1 MTGGYM
7 GKMLWVDLTRG
18 TIREE
23 PLDETIARQYI
34 GGYGIGSRILFSRMK
49 AGADALGPDNILGFI
64 SGPFTGTPAVSGTR
78 YTVVA
83 KSPLTGGWGDANSGG
98 RFGAFL
104 KFAGYDAVFFTGISK
119 KPVYLFIDNGQVE
132 LKDASHLWGKDTYE
146 TEDMIKAELG
156 KDAEV
161 SCIGPSGEKL
171 SLIAGIVHLKGS
183 VAGRSG
189 LGAVM
194 GSKRLKAVVVKGKM
208 KVPLANEQAVKDLR
222 AKCLSTLGGHVEVLR
237 KFGTTFTTV
246 SSIEAGDSPVKN
258 YGSVAATD
266 FPDASGISAE
276 EVASR
281 TERRIACYQCPIGCE
296 SVMKQGTGE
305 YNWPA
310 GSYRPEYETIVMF
323 GSNCLNTNI
332 DSIIKANDICNR
344 YGIDTISAGSVIAFA
359 MECYENGVITK
370 KDTGGIELN
379 WGNHQALV
387 AMTEKMA
394 KREGFGDI
402 LADGVK
408 VAAEKIGKS
417 AAEYAIHVGGQ
428 EVPGHNP
435 IATPAMG
442 TTYLTNATPARHTQ
456 GSEEHHAPGFLPEIN
471 KTLYSGRGE
480 AHKKGSNFQHALM
493 CTGMCLFVNMAV
505 PDPDDIGRFMHL
517 ITGWDITTDELVTS
531 GERIENMRQAFNLR
545 EGIGL
550 QSYKLAN
557 RLLGKPPYKVGPI
570 AGVTVDEKT
579 LVKDYLTAMH
589 WDPVTGKPNR
599 KRLVELGLEDV
610 AKELN
615 L

>member
-1 MTGGYM
+1 MSGGYM
-7 GKMLWVDLTRG
+7 GKILWVDLTRG
-18 TIREE
+18 KLKEE
-23 PLDETIARQYI
+23 PLDETMARQYI
-34 GGYGIGSRILFSRMK
+34 GGYGIGARILFSRMK
-49 AGADALGPDNILGFI
+49 AGADPLGPDNIIGFI
-64 SGPFTGTPAVSGTR
+64 KAPFTGTPAVSGTR

-98 RFGAFL
+98 HLGAFL

-119 KPVYLFIDNGQVE
+119 KPVYLFIDNGKAE
-132 LKDASHLWGKDTYE
+132 LKDAGHLWGKDTYD

-156 KDAEV
+156 KDTEV

-171 SLIAGIVHLKGS
+171 ALIAGIVHLKGS

-194 GSKRLKAVVVKGKM
+194 GSKRLKAVAIKGKM
-208 KVPLANEQAVKDLR
+208 KVPLANETGVKALR

-246 SSIEAGDSPVKN
+246 SSIEAGDAPVKN
-258 YGSVAATD
+258 YSSVAITD
-266 FPDASGISAE
+266 FPDATGISAE
-276 EVASR
+276 EVAKR
-281 TERRIACYQCPIGCE
+281 AEKRIACYQCPIGCE
-296 SVMKQGTGE
+296 SIMKKGTGE

-310 GSYRPEYETIVMF
+310 GSYRPEYETMVMF
-323 GSNCLNTNI
+323 GSNCLNTNV
-332 DSIIKANDICNR
+332 DSIIKANDICNQ

-359 MECYENGVITK
+359 MECYEKGLITK
-370 KDTGGIELN
+370 KDTGGIEMT
-379 WGNHQALV
+379 WGNHKALV
-387 AMTEKMA
+387 EMTEKMA

-417 AAEYAIHVGGQ
+417 AAEYAIHVHGQ

-471 KTLYSGRGE
+471 RTLYSGRGE

-505 PDPDDIGRFMHL
+505 PDPDDIARFLRL
-517 ITGWDITTDELVTS
+517 ITGWDITTDELVLA
-531 GERIENMRQAFNLR
+531 GERIENIRQAFNLR

-550 QSYKLAN
+550 QSYKISG
-557 RLLGKPPYKVGPI
+557 RLLGKPPHKVGPI

-579 LVKDYLTAMH
+579 LVKDYLKAMQ
-589 WDPVTGKPNR
+589 WDPETGKPGK
-599 KRLVELGLEDV
+599 KRLVELGLGDV
-610 AKELN
+610 AEALKL
-615 L
+615 